1 MKAKI
6 GFLDEAEGQRSSVRL
21 QMLLTLIF
29 SFVVIGYQVYVDKID
44 YLLCL
49 TLLCAAFAPKL
60 LQKFA
65 EIKTSKE

>member
-1 MKAKI
+1 MKT
-6 GFLDEAEGQRSSVRL
+6 GFLEEKEGVKSSMRL
-21 QMLLTLIF
+21 FSLLTLIF
-29 SFVVIGYQVYVDKID
+29 TFAVIGWQVYAQQVD

-65 EIKTSKE
+65 EAKTV

>member
-1 MKAKI
+1 MKT
-6 GFLDEAEGQRSSVRL
+6 GFFEEKEGVRSAIRL
-21 QMLLTLIF
+21 QMFMTMLF
-29 SFVVIGYQVYVDKID
+29 SFVIIAYQVYVQQVD

-65 EIKTSKE
+65 ETKTNT